1 MKLIIPALVCLLL
14 AGMWLQD
21 VDTKSMHVP
30 SSNCCYMT
38 VKRKISPKKIR
49 CYKHISSTCSHENR
63 LIRNTRAHTHTPKAM
78 FRGSKWIQTHEKME
92 QVNSQRDSRRG
103 FVSMLASCLQPS
115 LFPDALNP
123 PKGPGNAI

>member
-30 SSNCCYMT
+30 SSNCCYRT

-49 CYKHISSTCSHENR
+49 CYKHISSTCSHENH
-63 LIRNTRAHTHTPKAM
+63 LILKLTGGLEACVFQK
-78 FRGSKWIQTHEKME
+78 
-92 QVNSQRDSRRG
+92 DSWVQAYLKRINP
-103 FVSMLASCLQPS
+103 CLG
-115 LFPDALNP
+115 
-123 PKGPGNAI
+123 KEM